1 MRTCPDCKTTIL
13 ADHWT
18 HCIDCRCALPPVR
31 SEPLLDVAKRL
42 SDAWSMIDN
51 ALDGLAMRGEHDSP
65 LVRDLRE
72 AQEEVETSRQ
82 AIYTYTSN
90 AERDLRG
97 ASPRNGPRSCS
108 QENT

>member
-1 MRTCPDCKTTIL
+1 MSDERTIGQMGPVTTHMED
-13 ADHWT
+13 A
-18 HCIDCRCALPPVR
+18 ALPPVR

-90 AERDLRG
+90 DRLDGQEG
-97 ASPRNGPRSCS
+97 SKTRNV
-108 QENT
+108 